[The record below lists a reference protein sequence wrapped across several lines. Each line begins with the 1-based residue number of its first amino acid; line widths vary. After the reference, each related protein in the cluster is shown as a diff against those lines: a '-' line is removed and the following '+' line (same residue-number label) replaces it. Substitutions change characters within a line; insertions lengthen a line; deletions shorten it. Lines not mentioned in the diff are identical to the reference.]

1 MPSTPYEL
9 RKELSTRSAQV
20 AREVARLGQLEGLW
34 DIIDDAQ
41 TRNEGDPTRY
51 YARLLTA
58 QGLTFTIQGGTWGH
72 ENKVR
77 AGLGDAR
84 LGAHRVPARGDIG
97 ARVASER
104 GAEVCL
110 KELKRRVFCNPEGIA
125 AAEEALKQVR
135 ELARGADQLAQ
146 RVKAAQGLGVTF
158 RELPANAARSATG
171 YHPAL
176 GRVHVSRD
184 GELSLD
190 YVRLPLDKLE
200 ALLALLKA

>member
-9 RKELSTRSAQV
+9 RKELATRSASV

-34 DIIDDAQ
+34 ETIDD
-41 TRNEGDPTRY
+41 TTLEGDESRY
-51 YARLLTA
+51 FARLITA
-58 QGLTFTIQGGTWGH
+58 HGLTFTIQGGTWGH

-84 LGAHRVPARGDIG
+84 LGAHRVPARGDAG

-104 GAEVCL
+104 GAETCL
-110 KELKRRVFCNPEGIA
+110 KELKRRVFYNPEAIA
-125 AAEEALKQVR
+125 SAEEALKQAR

-158 RELPANAARSATG
+158 RDLRSDAAHSTTG

-184 GELSLD
+184 GELSCD

-200 ALLALLKA
+200 ALLALLAA